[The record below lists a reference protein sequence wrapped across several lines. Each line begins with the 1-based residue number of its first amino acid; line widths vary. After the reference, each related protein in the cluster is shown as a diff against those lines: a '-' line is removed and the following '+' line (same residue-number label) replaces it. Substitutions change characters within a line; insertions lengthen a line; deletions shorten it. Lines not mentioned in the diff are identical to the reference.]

1 MKKHFYLRKSYLV
14 VFKRFVIYTFDLT
27 DRAMPYSNI
36 LQFLV
41 GKVAGL
47 QVRAANP
54 TNPSISWRGGT
65 PGFFID
71 EIPADIDQIMNI
83 PVTNVAFIKVFRPP
97 FMAGF
102 GGANGGIAIYLRRGS
117 DVRMPPGKGLD
128 KMEVQGYSLVKTFYS
143 PDYSIDKSDGKI
155 PDKRAT
161 LYWNP
166 QLIADSLHHVLK
178 IPFYNSDIAK
188 QIRVS
193 VEGITQD
200 GRLVHIDKIIK

>member
-1 MKKHFYLRKSYLV
+1 GVQTCALP
-14 VFKRFVIYTFDLT
+14 IC
-27 DRAMPYSNI
+27 
-36 LQFLV
+36 
-41 GKVAGL
+41 KVAGL

-71 EIPADIDQIMNI
+71 EIPVAIDQVMNI

-102 GGANGGIAIYLRRGS
+102 GGANGAIAIYIRRGS
-117 DVRMPPGKGLD
+117 DVRMPVGKGLD
-128 KMEVQGYSLVKTFYS
+128 KIEVQGYSLVKEFYS
-143 PDYSIDKSDGKI
+143 PDYAIEKADVKTA
-155 PDKRAT
+155 DKRAT

-166 QLIADSLHHVLK
+166 QLIADSIHHVLE

-188 QIRVS
+188 QIRVK

-200 GRLVHIDKIIK
+200 GRLVHIDKMIK